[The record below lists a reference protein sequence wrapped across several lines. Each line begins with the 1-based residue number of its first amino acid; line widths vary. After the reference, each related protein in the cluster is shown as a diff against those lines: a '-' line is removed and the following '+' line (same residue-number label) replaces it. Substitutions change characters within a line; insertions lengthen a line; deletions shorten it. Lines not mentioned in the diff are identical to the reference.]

1 MGSSSRTYG
10 VPAIRARRDRLIP
23 AGLALLLAFALP
35 GYTLAAARQD
45 LPPLLGV
52 EVGGLVL
59 LGLTL
64 AVKLPRMAPLAIIL
78 LGAPVAL
85 VVAQSGTGFL
95 APWLG
100 VDLLAVAELTFWSL
114 DLAAPGRSTARLR
127 RALWLRLAVLAV
139 VGGGIGWLVL
149 AVAGLQAAGTLDLTV
164 LGVAA
169 TLGILGLMAL
179 LVRSAV
185 GSPPRPRR

>member
-1 MGSSSRTYG
+1 M
-10 VPAIRARRDRLIP
+10 
-23 AGLALLLAFALP
+23 LAFALP
-35 GYTLAAARQD
+35 GYTLATARHG
-45 LPPLLGV
+45 LLPLLCV
-52 EVGGLVL
+52 EVGGLIL

-85 VVAQSGTGFL
+85 VVAQSGTGLL

>member
-1 MGSSSRTYG
+1 M
-10 VPAIRARRDRLIP
+10 
-23 AGLALLLAFALP
+23 LAFALP
-35 GYTLAAARQD
+35 GYTLATARQD

-64 AVKLPRMAPLAIIL
+64 AIKLPRVAPLAIIL

-85 VVAQSGTGFL
+85 VGAQSGTGLL

-100 VDLLAVAELTFWSL
+100 VDLLVVAELTFWSL
-114 DLAAPGRSTARLR
+114 DLAAPGQSTAGLR

-149 AVAGLQAAGTLDLTV
+149 AVAGLPAAGTLDLTV